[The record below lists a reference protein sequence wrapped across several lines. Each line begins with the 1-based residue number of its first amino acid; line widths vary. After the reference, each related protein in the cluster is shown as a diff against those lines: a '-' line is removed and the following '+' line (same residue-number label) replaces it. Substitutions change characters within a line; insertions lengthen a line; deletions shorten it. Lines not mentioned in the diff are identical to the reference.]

1 MGVVQ
6 AVEGEGCPGGDG
18 AVAEVEDPGGPVGE
32 HQPQARHPVERTG
45 HDAGDE
51 IGQEA
56 PHGRHTSQA
65 QIGPLPV
72 DPWLGPGP
80 VETVTALPRTSTQ
93 PGR

>member
-1 MGVVQ
+1 MGVMQ

-45 HDAGDE
+45 HDAGNK

-65 QIGPLPV
+65 RIDPLP
-72 DPWLGPGP
+72 GPVP